1 MTTNKFLLTIWPQT
15 NSNVTTL
22 PQTNKFLFNYLTSN
36 KFLLNYFFEYWRFDA
51 NRTLVAVIF
60 RSLKPQTNS
69 RLTDLL
75 QINYFTT
82 LSQKNICLTT
92 KPQINSYLTTLSQ
105 KKTKK
110 KQKKKPCLT
119 NLSQTNCYLTTSC

>member
-1 MTTNKFLLTIWPQT
+1 M
-15 NSNVTTL
+15 
-22 PQTNKFLFNYLTSN
+22 TSN

-51 NRTLVAVIF
+51 NRTLVTVIF

-69 RLTDLL
+69 RLTALL

-92 KPQINSYLTTLSQ
+92 GPQISSYLTTLSQ
-105 KKTKK
+105 KKKK
-110 KQKKKPCLT
+110 TCLT
-119 NLSQTNCYLTTSC
+119 NLSQTNSYLTTLC